1 MMDNSPVPSD
11 RRADAL
17 QTDGRVSIDT
27 YILLAV
33 SAVLIL
39 TTIVQIVS
47 HLYGNTWLLSIV
59 TVLFIVAALCC
70 VVITARRA
78 TTVAQQFAYRRS
90 VSMSAALGSF
100 LSGLFTV
107 VFADVTISHDLFIII
122 GMFLVIIALCVIG
135 IIIILVKDR
144 EEEKTTGSLEPPT
157 RRLPVGTDAYGREKR
172 TRDTSL
178 GSPPRTGISV
188 EQSQLQSEY
197 AVQNYREPG
206 LAQVPAKNLLP
217 PDHESTDS
225 PPPPLPITPQRPQG
239 VLNIMPTTEVS
250 GLSSLFEG
258 DELYA
263 IPRNTRAQLFILTK
277 SKDRLENCEDAC
289 AISRDE
295 TRFALCD
302 GVSASK
308 FARPWARLLALE
320 WVAQPLAA
328 HDAETLDAWL
338 EKPRRHW
345 LNWVNNTWFV
355 KINERNRSM
364 RRVEFKQD
372 DVKKFITQGAA
383 ATFLG
388 LTIDRTTSTWS
399 AIAIGDTCLF
409 HFSYTD
415 AEAWKYES
423 FPLKQ
428 SSDFTDGPAIITTR
442 PQSAA
447 LAASHLVSAGGEY
460 KAGDLLLMATDALAM
475 WLLIQLE
482 HEHER
487 PEKIIKLLDRLARE
501 GDEMFTQLVDRE
513 KANKQLTDDDI
524 TLIII
529 HL

>member
-1 MMDNSPVPSD
+1 MMDNSPIPTD
-11 RRADAL
+11 RQADGQ

-33 SAVLIL
+33 SAVLTL
-39 TTIVQIVS
+39 TAIVQMVS
-47 HLYGNTWLLSIV
+47 HLNNTTWLLNIV

-70 VVITARRA
+70 GTIAAWRA
-78 TTVAQQFAYRRS
+78 TAAKQRLADKRS

-107 VFADVTISHDLFIII
+107 VFADDTTLNALFIFI
-122 GMFLVIIALCVIG
+122 GICLAIVALCVIG
-135 IIIILVKDR
+135 IIIILVKDIV
-144 EEEKTTGSLEPPT
+144 EEKTTRQIEPPT
-157 RRLPVGTDAYGREKR
+157 RRLP
-172 TRDTSL
+172 
-178 GSPPRTGISV
+178 
-188 EQSQLQSEY
+188 SEY
-197 AVQNYREPG
+197 ASQNYREPVQ
-206 LAQVPAKNLLP
+206 AQLPAMNSLP
-217 PDHESTDS
+217 PGREPKDS
-225 PPPPLPITPQRPQG
+225 SRPLFPNTPPRTQG
-239 VLNIMPTTEVS
+239 VLNIMPTDAS
-250 GLSSLFEG
+250 GLQSLFEG

-263 IPRNTRAQLFILTK
+263 IPRNTRARLFILTK
-277 SKDRLENCEDAC
+277 SNDILENCEDAC
-289 AISRDE
+289 AISHDE

-308 FARPWARLLALE
+308 FARTWARLLALE
-320 WVAQPLAA
+320 WVVQPLPA
-328 HDAETLDAWL
+328 HDAETLNAWL
-338 EKPRRHW
+338 EEPHRRW
-345 LNWVNNTWFV
+345 QDWVNNTWFF
-355 KINERNRSM
+355 KINERNRGM
-364 RRVEFKQD
+364 GRDDFTQD

-388 LTIDRTTSTWS
+388 LTIDRPTLTWS
-399 AIAIGDTCLF
+399 AMAIGDTCLF
-409 HFSYTD
+409 HFSRTD
-415 AEAWKYES
+415 AGAWKYES

-447 LAASHLVSAGGEY
+447 LAASHLESASGEY

-487 PEKIIKLLDRLARE
+487 PEKIIKLLDLLER
-501 GDEMFTQLVDRE
+501 GDNEMFAQLVDKERA
-513 KANKQLTDDDI
+513 KKQLTDDDT